1 MNTIEFSMAIR
12 GKDDKEL
19 KNMRRNI
26 LIYLLGLG
34 ADPDKICTLC
44 AIDAELTVRDM
55 KQKIEKDLGLA

>member
-1 MNTIEFSMAIR
+1 MDTMEIAMEIH
-12 GKDDKEL
+12 GKDDEEL
-19 KNMRRNI
+19 KNMRGNI

-34 ADPDKICTLC
+34 ADPNRILTLS